1 MDTVGETSFATPG
14 DRELEITRTFD
25 APRQAVFDTRSPCA
39 RRLGGG
45 WARRGGRSP
54 GARSTCDRA
63 GVHRFAWK
71 SPQGYEVD
79 NGGTCDEVS
88 APERLVTTQDA
99 GAGRTRHTVV
109 LTDDGAKT
117 TMTYVVEYPTGEM
130 RDAAAAMPMKEA
142 MDMGYEKLADYLAR
156 SAP

>member
-1 MDTVGETSFATPG
+1 MATVRETSFATPG

-25 APRQAVFDTRSPCA
+25 APRQAVFDAFTVCEAA
-39 RRLGGG
+39 RRWMGPPG
-45 WARRGGRSP
+45 WEVAGCEIDLRP
-54 GARSTCDRA
+54 G
-63 GVHRFAWK
+63 GVHRFVWK

-88 APERLVTTQDA
+88 APERLVTPQDA
-99 GAGRTRHTVV
+99 GASRTRNTVV

-130 RDAAAAMPMKEA
+130 GDAAAAMPMKEA
-142 MDMGYEKLADYLAR
+142 MNMGYDKLAEYLAR
-156 SAP
+156 STP